1 MQKVYLD
8 EQNSSSISYIP
19 VGIVLMR
26 EIRTVVNWKSSS
38 RDRRTSLK
46 NSRKVADLQ
55 CRIYEHR
62 FFVDGFHLLPLARGL
77 PDISAHAL

>member
-1 MQKVYLD
+1 V
-8 EQNSSSISYIP
+8 E
-19 VGIVLMR
+19 IVLTL

-38 RDRRTSLK
+38 RDRRTLLK

-55 CRIYEHR
+55 WRIYELN
-62 FFVDGFHLLPLARGL
+62 FLMDMFHLLPLARGL